1 MPNHRIV
8 TAFNGAIRVYGG
20 GRSYSRRFCGAFA
33 RNFSDVVR
41 GEAVLVFS
49 GLLSSLT
56 LMILRR
62 PLRTETR
69 LVLGSVLVLALP
81 AGAELGILPTAIAQ
95 SQPAQQPSAAP
106 PPNAPATNAPPAN
119 SADTLKQRDQELS
132 TTLAKQRGSV
142 ESQAKLKAEIDALSD
157 DRKKFNQQLIDTAAK
172 VRDVE
177 ASIDATQARLGP
189 LDEKQHLFETSLAE
203 RRGTII
209 EILAAL
215 QRIGRQP
222 PPALMVRPEDALQAV
237 RTAITLGAVVPE
249 MRAQADALAGD
260 LSDLLA
266 VRKQVVA
273 EHDRLTGDMEVLGRE
288 QLRMS
293 LLIDQRQ
300 KKQAV
305 TEQALDTERQHA
317 ADLAHQVDSIKDLI
331 GKLEQDL
338 DPATR
343 AKRDSARAIESDAT
357 KPNLAALGD
366 PGRLAPAVAFAD
378 MRGRMRLPVNG
389 SRIREFGGSDGA
401 GGTQKGLS
409 IASRPGAQITAPC
422 DGWVVYSGAFR
433 SYGQLLILNAGGGY
447 HVLLAGMERISVD
460 LGQFVLTG
468 EPVAVMGDASQ
479 ASATVTNVPKQPVLY
494 VEFRK
499 DGTPIDPSPW
509 WATNEGEKVRG

>member
-1 MPNHRIV
+1 
-8 TAFNGAIRVYGG
+8 
-20 GRSYSRRFCGAFA
+20 
-33 RNFSDVVR
+33 
-41 GEAVLVFS
+41 
-49 GLLSSLT
+49 
-56 LMILRR
+56 MILRR
-62 PLRTETR
+62 PLRTESR
-69 LVLGSVLVLALP
+69 LVLGSALALALP
-81 AGAELGILPTAIAQ
+81 FGALVQTASGQAQ
-95 SQPAQQPSAAP
+95 SAKPPSTQSPPPAANAPAAAPQPPSAAD
-106 PPNAPATNAPPAN
+106 A
-119 SADTLKQRDQELS
+119 LKQRDQELS
-132 TTLAKQRGSV
+132 ATLAKQRSSA
-142 ESQAKLKAEIDALSD
+142 ESQAKLKIEIEALSD

-172 VRDVE
+172 IRDTE
-177 ASIDATQARLGP
+177 ASIDATQARLQP
-189 LDEKQHLFETSLAE
+189 LDEKEALFQKSLAE
-203 RRGTII
+203 RRSTII

-260 LSDLLA
+260 LADLLD
-266 VRKQVVA
+266 VRKKIIA
-273 EHDRLTGDMEVLGRE
+273 ERDRLQNDVAVLGRE
-288 QLRMS
+288 QLRMT

-305 TEQALDTERQHA
+305 AEQSLDTERKHA
-317 ADLAHQVDSIKDLI
+317 TDLSHQVDTIKDLI
-331 GKLEQDL
+331 GRLEQDL

-343 AKRDSARAIESDAT
+343 AKRDSARSIESDAT
-357 KPNLAALGD
+357 KPHLAALGD

-389 SRIREFGGSDGA
+389 MRIRDFGGSDGS

-409 IASRPGAQITAPC
+409 IIARSGAQITAPC
-422 DGWVVYSGAFR
+422 DGWVVYAGAFR

-468 EPVAVMGDASQ
+468 EPVAVMGDTSQAAGSQAAGSSGSQ
-479 ASATVTNVPKQPVLY
+479 ASVTVTNVPKQPVLY